1 MIMHARFY
9 QEKTKVFI
17 LQGLACM
24 LRILFGPLNFYLAI
38 FFRVFYFYG
47 CLSLQLVGLLNI
59 IARLLIVKQVKL
71 LHLTFCQDRADGRR
85 GERFTY
91 WKKNYLHR
99 KSYTIQKGL
108 PRISGQGVGAAGPQ
122 PACGGIFQDIYNRA

>member
-1 MIMHARFY
+1 MHAFNKK
-9 QEKTKVFI
+9 KTEVFI

-59 IARLLIVKQVKL
+59 IARLLIVRQVKL
-71 LHLTFCQDRADGRR
+71 LHLTFCQDRTDSRR

-99 KSYTIQKGL
+99 KSYTTKRTPENFRPGSWCRRTSTCLWRNL
-108 PRISGQGVGAAGPQ
+108 PG
-122 PACGGIFQDIYNRA
+122 YL